1 MLSINFLQSIFAL
14 LLALTSAFPTSRFNK
29 RDDAGIYV
37 CSDVNW
43 GGNCVHYVQP
53 VGGGNCV
60 TLDGTASS
68 IGPDPGFS
76 CTFFK
81 NGLCDDLGDGTL
93 HLEYPGVSS
102 MPDRWNDAVRS
113 FVCVDSA
120 QE

>member
-1 MLSINFLQSIFAL
+1 VPHHEA
-14 LLALTSAFPTSRFNK
+14 
-29 RDDAGIYV
+29 
-37 CSDVNW
+37 DV
-43 GGNCVHYVQP
+43 
-53 VGGGNCV
+53 
-60 TLDGTASS
+60 TF
-68 IGPDPGFS
+68 GPR
-76 CTFFK
+76 